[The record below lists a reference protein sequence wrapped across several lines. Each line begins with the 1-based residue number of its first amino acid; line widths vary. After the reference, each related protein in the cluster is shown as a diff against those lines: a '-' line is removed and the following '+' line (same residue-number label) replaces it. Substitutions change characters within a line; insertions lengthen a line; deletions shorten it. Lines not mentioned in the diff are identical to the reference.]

1 MATAKRTEARPLQ
14 GRARVPMVEALLEAK
29 GRSANSLLW
38 VTLWNFER
46 VADAERDKG
55 IRP

>member
-1 MATAKRTEARPLQ
+1 
-14 GRARVPMVEALLEAK
+14 MVEALLEAK